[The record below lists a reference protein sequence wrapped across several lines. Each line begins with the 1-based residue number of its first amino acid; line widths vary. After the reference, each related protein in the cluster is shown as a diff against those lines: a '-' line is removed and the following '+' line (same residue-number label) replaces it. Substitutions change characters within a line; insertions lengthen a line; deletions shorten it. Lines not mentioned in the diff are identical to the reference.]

1 MITLY
6 GVLLFFFFM
15 EYVRPAAF
23 VPALSLLHLNA
34 LALYATGLG
43 SLGRPYGFPNGDLF
57 RDRNTTLL
65 LVFLALLAMSVVV
78 SDSSALAFEMARALF
93 EYILLYVAIAK
104 QASSVSRIKG
114 IITAL
119 VVVNMMV
126 AVLTPSLLT
135 SAERQ
140 NIASGNFLG
149 DANDFALSVNVAI
162 ALCLF
167 LVFEQKGAW
176 RLISMS
182 ALLFLV
188 FVVVVTQSRG
198 GTLALGAIAFYYW
211 LRGANKVRTA
221 AIAGAAVV
229 VVLLLAP
236 PTYWQ
241 RMKDLTNSS
250 EGSAAGRLAAWN
262 GGWRMALD
270 HPLFGVGAG
279 RFSFAYGSEY
289 RLSAN
294 TPYQTAHSIYFLNL
308 GELGFPG
315 LFILVA
321 IIGHNLAA
329 NRRAGLQLKAE
340 GLPATATERR
350 LLASLSTAMLAYAIG
365 GAFLSATYF
374 PHLYVIAGLSSAGR
388 RLVRQRQRSSDAVSA
403 HWRPA
408 IQLHPALR
416 PAPRRVALR

>member
-1 MITLY
+1 MSLY

-23 VPALSLLHLNA
+23 LPALNLLHLNS
-34 LALYATGLG
+34 LALYATAFG
-43 SLGRPYGFPNGDLF
+43 SLTQQQGISTSELLGEG
-57 RDRNTTLL
+57 NTKLL
-65 LVFLALLAMSVVV
+65 LVFLALLVMSVVV
-78 SDSSALAFEMARALF
+78 SDSSALAFEMTRALF
-93 EYILLYVAIAK
+93 EYGLLYVAIAK
-104 QASSVSRIKG
+104 QANSLSRIKG
-114 IITAL
+114 LIVVL
-119 VVVNMMV
+119 VLVNIMV

-135 SAERQ
+135 GAERR

-149 DANDFALSVNVAI
+149 DANDFALSVNIAI
-162 ALCLF
+162 TLCLF
-167 LVFEQKGAW
+167 LVFEQKARS
-176 RLISMS
+176 RLLSLS
-182 ALLFLV
+182 AVLFLV

-198 GTLALGAIAFYYW
+198 GTLALMSVAVYYW
-211 LRGANKVRTA
+211 LKGTNKLRTA

-241 RMKDLTNSS
+241 RMKDITNSG
-250 EGSAAGRLAAWN
+250 EGSAAGRIEAWG

-289 RLSAN
+289 RTSPN

-315 LFILVA
+315 LFVLVA
-321 IIGHNLAA
+321 LIVYNLSA
-329 NRRAGLQLKAE
+329 NARLTRELKAR
-340 GLPATATERR
+340 GARQGGTERH

-365 GAFLSATYF
+365 GAFLSAVYY
-374 PHLYVIAGLSSAGR
+374 PHLYVIAGLSTAGR
-388 RLVRQRQRSSDAVSA
+388 RLIRREALSVGSERVVTVRQT
-403 HWRPA
+403 
-408 IQLHPALR
+408 IQLHKALR
-416 PAPRRVALR
+416 LAPPQIVL